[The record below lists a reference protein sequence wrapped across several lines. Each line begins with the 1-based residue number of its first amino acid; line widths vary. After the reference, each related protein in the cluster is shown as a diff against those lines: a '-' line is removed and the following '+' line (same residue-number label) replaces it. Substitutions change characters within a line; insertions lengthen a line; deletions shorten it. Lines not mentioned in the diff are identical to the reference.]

1 MPKLPLRDLDH
12 ICDSTRQLW
21 EEARGCDIFLTG
33 GTGFFGCW
41 LVESFL
47 HANRVLELGARL
59 TVLTRSPGTFIRKCP
74 WLANEPTLKL
84 IAGDVRNFEFPEG
97 EFPFV
102 IHAATLASAKQLA
115 EEPLEMLTTI
125 LDGTRRTLEFGATRG
140 ARKFLLTSSG
150 AVHGNPDHLQPS
162 SAYAEGKRMAEHLCV
177 QYAKLYDMEC
187 KIARCWAFVGPHL
200 PLDQHFAIGNFIRDA
215 VAGSPIRIAGDGTPT
230 RSYLYASDLA
240 IWLWTMLF
248 RAPSLLPL
256 NVGSGAAV
264 SIREL
269 AETVAA
275 TLRPETRIEIAR
287 AASADTNR
295 NQYVP
300 DISLAEKLLGLRVT
314 VDLAEAIRR
323 TAEWYGFTAA
333 PNTVP
338 GSER

>member
-12 ICDSTRQLW
+12 ICDSTGQIW
-21 EEARGCDIFLTG
+21 EEARGCNLFLTG

-47 HANRVLELGARL
+47 HANRFHNLGARL
-59 TVLTRSPGTFIRKCP
+59 TVLTRSPEDFLRKCP
-74 WLANEPTLKL
+74 WLANEPAL
-84 IAGDVRNFEFPEG
+84 ILLCGDVRNFEFPEG

-102 IHAATLASAKQLA
+102 IHAATQASARQLA

-125 LDGTRRTLEFGATRG
+125 VDGTRRTLDFAAARG

-150 AVHGNPDHLQPS
+150 AVHDCSDHLKSS
-162 SAYAEGKRMAEHLCV
+162 SAYGEGKRMAEHLCV
-177 QYAKLYDMEC
+177 QYAQLHGIEC
-187 KIARCWAFVGPHL
+187 KIARCWAFVGPQL
-200 PLDQHFAIGNFIRDA
+200 PLDQHFAMGNFIRDA
-215 VAGSPIRIAGDGTPT
+215 MAALPIRIAGDGTPT

-248 RAPSLLPL
+248 RAPSVQPL
-256 NVGSGAAV
+256 NVGSGTAV

-269 AETVAA
+269 AETIAV
-275 TLRPETRIEIAR
+275 TLRPETPIEIAR
-287 AASADTNR
+287 AATADTSR
-295 NQYVP
+295 NHYVP
-300 DISLAEKLLGLRVT
+300 DVSLVEELLGLKVT

-333 PNTVP
+333 PNTAP
-338 GSER
+338 GSAH